1 MKQTKPVAYF
11 MTSKTARGVPFWLCL
26 EMWTN
31 TTWKSIGLYNH
42 AVLQEIIGTVV
53 VVARRCADL

>member
-1 MKQTKPVAYF
+1 

-31 TTWKSIGLYNH
+31 AAWKSIGLYYH
-42 AVLQEIIGTVV
+42 AVLHEIIGTVV

>member
-1 MKQTKPVAYF
+1 MEETKPVAYF

-31 TTWKSIGLYNH
+31 AAWKSIGLDDH
-42 AVLQEIIGTVV
+42 AVLHEIIGTIV
-53 VVARRCADL
+53 VVARRCTDL